1 MENTIKSILI
11 EQSLNLFGSQV
22 DENLI
27 QFQKT
32 KKEFEGDTTL
42 VLFPFLKIA
51 GKKPNEIGEQIGQL
65 LVERNIVSSYNF
77 IGGFLNLSYP
87 L

>member
-1 MENTIKSILI
+1 MENTIKSLLI

-22 DENLI
+22 DEKLI

-51 GKKPNEIGEQIGQL
+51 GKKPNEIGEQIGQVL
-65 LVERNIVSSYNF
+65 LEKNIVASFN
-77 IGGFLNLSYP
+77 II
-87 L
+87 